1 MRKQNLTLLAEEDIS
16 WGQTVHSHGV
26 TVAVILVLL
35 RLNFEGCPE
44 AAFRIDLLSI
54 KRATS
59 QVAPRCSLRMPPEEY
74 RSVCVSM
81 PEGSV
86 C

>member
-1 MRKQNLTLLAEEDIS
+1 MRKQNLKLLAEEDIS

-26 TVAVILVLL
+26 TVTVAVILDLF

-54 KRATS
+54 K
-59 QVAPRCSLRMPPEEY
+59 
-74 RSVCVSM
+74 
-81 PEGSV
+81 
-86 C
+86 